1 MATIFTVLG
10 TVVSAVGTI
19 AAGAAAA
26 RQANAQAAAQ
36 EHAARIA
43 DQKAMQER
51 AVAQRQAFEKRRD
64 GRLATSTLI
73 ARAAASGASAT
84 DPTIVNLGGDIAGR
98 SEYLALSDMARGE
111 QGGRDQENRA
121 ALARWQAGIARDEAG
136 TAMTSGFL
144 RAGSS
149 ILSSASSLF
158 GRYSGVGSG
167 GFVGLSPL
175 TAPAGTTSLFDDY
188 LRRSRDSFGSGF
200 YG

>member
-26 RQANAQAAAQ
+26 RAANAQAAQQ
-36 EHAARIA
+36 EYAARIA

-51 AVAQRQAFEKRRD
+51 AVAQRQAFDKRRE
-64 GRLATSTLI
+64 GRLATSTLV

-84 DPTIVNLGGDIAGR
+84 DPTIIKLGGDIAGR

-111 QGGRDQENRA
+111 QAGLDQENKA
-121 ALARWQAGIARDEAG
+121 ALNRWQAGIARDEAD

-149 ILSSASSLF
+149 ILSGANSLF
-158 GRYSGVGSG
+158 GRYSGAGSG
-167 GFVGLSPL
+167 GFVGLQPL
-175 TAPAGTTSLFDDY
+175 TAPATTGLFEND
-188 LRRSRDSFGSGF
+188 RRRDFLANF

>member
-51 AVAQRQAFEKRRD
+51 AVAQRQAFENRRE

-84 DPTIVNLGGDIAGR
+84 DPTIINLGGDIAGR
-98 SEYLALSDMARGE
+98 SEYLALSDMARGDRHVPVRQAHHRKRGADHQAMSAPETTAQE
-111 QGGRDQENRA
+111 Q
-121 ALARWQAGIARDEAG
+121 
-136 TAMTSGFL
+136 
-144 RAGSS
+144 
-149 ILSSASSLF
+149 
-158 GRYSGVGSG
+158 
-167 GFVGLSPL
+167 
-175 TAPAGTTSLFDDY
+175 
-188 LRRSRDSFGSGF
+188 
-200 YG
+200 

>member
-51 AVAQRQAFEKRRD
+51 AVAQRQAFEKRRE

-98 SEYLALSDMARGE
+98 TEYLALSDMARGE

-121 ALARWQAGIARDEAG
+121 ALNRWQAGIARDEAG
-136 TAMTSGFL
+136 LKM
-144 RAGSS
+144 GSS
-149 ILSSASSLF
+149 ILSAAGSLF
-158 GRYSGVGSG
+158 DRFSGGRSG
-167 GFVGLSPL
+167 GFVGLQPL
-175 TAPAGTTSLFDDY
+175 TAPTTTSLFDDY
-188 LRRSRDSFGSGF
+188 LRRSRDNFGSGF